1 MSVELS
7 RPVAIA
13 RIGATP
19 LPVEVSANPDECQA
33 LAARMRIPAI
43 LTLNCTFVLRRE
55 AGGIRADGRL
65 QARVARVCVVSLD
78 EFEADIAETFAV
90 HFVPEGTETDE
101 IDPEADDEIPYAG
114 ATVDLGEAAA
124 QQFALALDPYPRKP
138 GATSAEESPAPSS
151 AFAALKA
158 LRRH

>member
-1 MSVELS
+1 MSVELA

-13 RIGATP
+13 RIGPTP
-19 LPVEVSANPDECQA
+19 LSVEVSANPDECQA

-43 LTLNCTFVLRRE
+43 LTLDCAFVLRRE
-55 AGGIRADGRL
+55 AGGIRADGQLR
-65 QARVARVCVVSLD
+65 ARVTRVCVASLD
-78 EFEADIAETFAV
+78 EFEADIAEKFAV
-90 HFVPEGTETDE
+90 RFVPEGTETDA

-114 ATVDLGEAAA
+114 ATIDLGEAAA
-124 QQFALALDPYPRKP
+124 QQLALALDPYPRKP
-138 GATSAEESPAPSS
+138 GAASAEESPAPSS